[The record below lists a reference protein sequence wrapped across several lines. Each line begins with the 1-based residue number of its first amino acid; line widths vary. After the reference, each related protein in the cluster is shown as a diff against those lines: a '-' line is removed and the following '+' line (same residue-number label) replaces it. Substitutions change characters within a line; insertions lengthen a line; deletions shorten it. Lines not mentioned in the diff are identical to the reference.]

1 MNAAWHPAP
10 TRSARAP
17 QWLSAVTQ
25 WVLAATQLLLAASA
39 CLAMCACAN
48 TASRPTAAAP
58 ANAAAQRQDA
68 VAKPADSE
76 RRNRQFQQ
84 AEALYLSGHLKEAAA
99 AFEQLT
105 RAYPRD
111 AHIWLK
117 YGNTLTKLGNYDD
130 AAAAFQTSLT
140 LDPQQGGAAINLAV
154 VRLAQARTALEAAL
168 ASAPADS
175 PERRQAG
182 PLQREI
188 EKLLGAP
195 QAGAAAH

>member
-1 MNAAWHPAP
+1 MNAAGPAAM
-10 TRSARAP
+10 RSGRTP

-25 WVLAATQLLLAASA
+25 SLLAATQLLLAASA
-39 CLAMCACAN
+39 CLTLCACAS
-48 TASRPTAAAP
+48 TADRPAAAAP
-58 ANAAAQRQDA
+58 ASAATQRQDA
-68 VAKPADSE
+68 VSNPGDSE

-99 AFEQLT
+99 AFEQLA

-154 VRLAQARTALEAAL
+154 VRLAQARAALDTAL

-175 PERRQAG
+175 AERRQAE

-188 EKLLGAP
+188 DRLLGTP